1 MNHST
6 IKRIQELIQEE
17 VSIVPYDP
25 AWPEMFEA
33 EAAFLRGK
41 LPQDLVRRI
50 EHFGSTAVPGL
61 SAKPIVD
68 MLVEVTSLE
77 GVNERVVPVL
87 ETEGYEYFWR
97 PAFGDDGPPYYA
109 WFIKRNAEG
118 RRTHHIHMAE
128 ADSELWDRMFFRD
141 YLRQFPAIARQYDE
155 LKRRLSDAHT
165 NDRIGYTEGKGG
177 FILSTTK
184 MAREYY
190 RSRNEQST

>member
-1 MNHST
+1 MNHNT

-17 VSIVPYDP
+17 TSIVPYDP
-25 AWPEMFEA
+25 AWPDIFEE

-41 LPQDLVRRI
+41 LPQNLVKRI

-77 GVNERVVPVL
+77 GVKEHVVPVL

-118 RRTHHIHMAE
+118 RRTHHIHMVE
-128 ADSELWDRMFFRD
+128 ADSELWDRIYFRD
-141 YLRQFPAIARQYDE
+141 YLRQFPMIARQYDE
-155 LKRRLSDAHT
+155 LKRRLSDEHT
-165 NDRIGYTEGKGG
+165 NDRVGYTEAKSG
-177 FILSTTK
+177 FIQSTTTIAK
-184 MAREYY
+184 EYY
-190 RSRNEQST
+190 RSRNEYDT